1 MIASTNPLEI
11 LAPPLA
17 SLLAFFY
24 DHVIANYGVAIIL
37 MTLTVMVVLAPLTWK
52 GTRSML
58 AMQRLQ
64 PELKKIQQ
72 QHKNDRAALNEAMMA
87 FYKEHNINPLGG
99 CLPLL
104 LQMPVFFGLYRAVA
118 GLTHKVKGVVHP
130 KFIPQTTK
138 LAIDLR
144 NAKPPGTMKSFG
156 FDLAKSASAHHSSF
170 AAALPYLALI
180 ALIMLTGWYQQKQLT
195 NVNPQAAQ
203 ANPQAAM
210 MQKIF
215 PIFFGLITYR
225 FPAGVAL
232 YWLSS
237 SVARIAQQWAMYR
250 WDKSLTAEVKRDIL
264 EVEERTADLDK
275 STKATRSGLV
285 ADTPKRKGFLARM
298 MEAAATQQ
306 EAKASG
312 AKPGTKPSTTKPSTS
327 KPAGNKPAGA
337 KPAGNKPATG
347 KTSSA
352 KPATPAEPADPAA
365 SNGAPGATGKG
376 GNGADAGGAE
386 TPAASNGADP
396 PIRPNRPAPSN
407 RAASRKRAR
416 RGR

>member
-1 MIASTNPLEI
+1 MIASVNPFEL

-24 DHVIANYGVAIIL
+24 DHVVANYGLAIIL
-37 MTLTVMVVLAPLTWK
+37 MTLTVMVILAPLTWK

-104 LQMPVFFGLYRAVA
+104 LQMPVFFGLFRAVS
-118 GLTHKVKGVVHP
+118 GLTHKVKDKKTGIVSVQP
-130 KFIPQTTK
+130 KFIKQHTK
-138 LAIDLR
+138 LAIDLKAA
-144 NAKPPGTMKSFG
+144 NGKMKSFG
-156 FDLAKSASAHHSSF
+156 FDLAKSASSHHSSF
-170 AAALPYLALI
+170 AAALPYLLLVGLI
-180 ALIMLTGWYQQKQLT
+180 VLTGWYQQKQLT
-195 NVNPQAAQ
+195 SVNPAAAQ
-203 ANPQAAM
+203 ANPQAQM

-215 PIFFGLITYR
+215 PIVFGLITYR

-232 YWLSS
+232 YWLAQ

-250 WDKSLTAEVKRDIL
+250 WDSSLKTEVKRDIL

-275 STKATRSGLV
+275 GTTKATRSGLV
-285 ADTPKRKGFLARM
+285 ADSPKKGFFARM

-306 EAKASG
+306 EGKKKG
-312 AKPGTKPSTTKPSTS
+312 AAPKPGAKPSTS
-327 KPAGNKPAGA
+327 KPSTA
-337 KPAGNKPATG
+337 KPASGKAGSASGKPASG
-347 KTSSA
+347 KAGPA
-352 KPATPAEPADPAA
+352 KPNDAPAGPKA
-365 SNGAPGATGKG
+365 
-376 GNGADAGGAE
+376 GNGSDPTNGVAGQEGGA
-386 TPAASNGADP
+386 NGADP

-407 RAASRKRAR
+407 RSASRKRAR